1 MFRNAE
7 EKDFALYMELA
18 PEFYHSPAVMHP
30 IPAQYMENTFRE
42 AMRSD
47 VYIILRIIEVDG
59 EAAGYAILSR
69 SFSPESGS
77 PICWIEE
84 LYIRKSRSRYEVFLV
99 RPQGVSLGAS
109 AARGRAGKH
118 RRGRTLQA
126 SRLHAARVCKLRRR
140 AGQRRRMSGA
150 VTLRLYAGEEEA
162 AAELIAAFRLAHSDY
177 VQTREES
184 LDDLRAPSSD
194 TESTGG
200 EGNHVVS

>member
-18 PEFYHSPAVMHP
+18 QEFYHSPAVMHP

-47 VYIILRIIEVDG
+47 VYIILRILEVDG

-84 LYIRKSRSRYEVFLV
+84 LYIRKAYRGHGLGTKFFSSVRKEFPSARLRLEVE
-99 RPQGVSLGAS
+99 PEN
-109 AARGRAGKH
+109 
-118 RRGRTLQA
+118 T
-126 SRLHAARVCKLRRR
+126 
-140 AGQRRRMSGA
+140 GA
-150 VTLRLYAGEEEA
+150 VALYKRLGFTPLE
-162 AAELIAAFRLAHSDY
+162 Y
-177 VQTREES
+177 VS
-184 LDDLRAPSSD
+184 Y
-194 TESTGG
+194 
-200 EGNHVVS
+200 VVEPDGADV

>member
-18 PEFYHSPAVMHP
+18 QEFYHSPAVMHP

-84 LYIRKSRSRYEVFLV
+84 LYIRKAYRGHGLGTKFFSSVRKEFPSARLRLEVE
-99 RPQGVSLGAS
+99 PEN
-109 AARGRAGKH
+109 
-118 RRGRTLQA
+118 T
-126 SRLHAARVCKLRRR
+126 
-140 AGQRRRMSGA
+140 GA
-150 VTLRLYAGEEEA
+150 VALYKRLGFTPLE
-162 AAELIAAFRLAHSDY
+162 Y
-177 VQTREES
+177 VSYLVEP
-184 LDDLRAPSSD
+184 DGADA
-194 TESTGG
+194 
-200 EGNHVVS
+200 